1 MSERERPLPSNLR
14 LSLLLGSVYV
24 ALLYATSKVTGYAR
38 DEGFYFQS
46 ASVYREWFAL
56 LFQDPLRAIS
66 RGEVDR
72 YWVVNHEHP
81 SLMKVLF
88 CASHEL
94 FYEKLRWMSPG
105 TSYRFPSMV
114 LGGVSVG
121 LIHHIGARTYGG
133 LAALVAAIAFGFM
146 PRVFFHAHLACFD
159 LPVTAFWLV
168 CGYVYL
174 RSLEAIGTP
183 RASRWAYR
191 TALCYGLLLDTKH
204 NAWLFPA
211 VLVLHWAFL
220 RVGDHLA
227 ERKRGRPYVP
237 KAFFTMALL
246 SPLVLYALWPWL
258 WYDPVHKFV
267 DYVRFHTQH
276 EYYNMEFLGR
286 TYWKPP
292 MPAGYAWL
300 MTLGTVPTTTL
311 LLAAIGIGA
320 WFFAAPERHEPP
332 PAPPPEPEKRPQKP
346 PETALARSAARRGAG
361 PLKLPIP
368 VPARAV
374 PARSPLPPTPQAK
387 PAATL
392 ARPLSFEERTGPE
405 LFWLFAVLV
414 SYAPWWSSNTPIF
427 GGTKHWMTA
436 YPFLALL
443 AGRGFQFLAEEFERF
458 ARERKFS
465 RLSLPKLCAAS
476 VSGVSIVMALRVHPF
491 GLSAYTPLVGGAPG
505 AATLGLNRTF
515 WGYTTLS
522 LADFIDQHAPA
533 GASIYV
539 HDTALQSWE
548 MLKADGRI
556 RDDLRGGLSIAGSSL
571 ALYHHEPHMQRVEY
585 QIWVDYG
592 TLVPS
597 AMLMHDGVPVTWIY
611 ERE

>member
-1 MSERERPLPSNLR
+1 MSERPLPAHR
-14 LSLLLGSVYV
+14 RVSLVLGVAYV
-24 ALLYATSKVTGYAR
+24 ALLYATSNVVGYAR

-56 LFQDPLRAIS
+56 LFQDPVRAIS
-66 RGEVDR
+66 RAEVER
-72 YWVVNHEHP
+72 YWSVNHEHP

-94 FYEKLRWMSPG
+94 FHEKLHWMPPG
-105 TSYRFPSMV
+105 TSYRFPSM
-114 LGGVSVG
+114 LLAGLAVG
-121 LIHHIGARTYGG
+121 LIHHIGTRNYGRLAG
-133 LAALVAAIAFGFM
+133 LAAALAFGFM

-159 LPVTAFWLV
+159 LPVTAFWLL
-168 CGYVYL
+168 CSYVYL
-174 RSLEAIGTP
+174 QSLEAIGTP

-191 TALCYGLLLDTKH
+191 TAICYGLLLDTKH

-211 VLVLHWAFL
+211 VLVAHTLLMRLA
-220 RVGDHLA
+220 DHIA

-246 SPLVLYALWPWL
+246 SPLLFYVLWPWL
-258 WYDPVHKFV
+258 WYDPLGKFV

-276 EYYNMEFLGR
+276 EYYNMQFLGR

-292 MPAGYAWL
+292 MPAAYAWL
-300 MTLGTVPTTTL
+300 MTLGTVPVTTL
-311 LLAAIGIGA
+311 LLSAIGVGA
-320 WFFAAPERHEPP
+320 WLFKSPEKEPLPEP
-332 PAPPPEPEKRPQKP
+332 PAPEPLPQKP
-346 PETALARSAARRGAG
+346 PQKALARPPSRPTTS
-361 PLKLPIP
+361 PLRLP
-368 VPARAV
+368 VAV
-374 PARSPLPPTPQAK
+374 PARSPVPPAPPAPTPRA
-387 PAATL
+387 P
-392 ARPLSFEERTGPE
+392 RVPSFEERTAPE
-405 LFWLFAVLV
+405 LFWVLAVLA

-443 AGRGFQFLAEEFERF
+443 AGRGFQFIAEGLETF
-458 ARERKFS
+458 ARER
-465 RLSLPKLCAAS
+465 RIERVSLPKVAVVC
-476 VSGVSIVMALRVHPF
+476 VSSVSIVMALRVHPF

-505 AATLGLNRTF
+505 AASLGLNRTF
-515 WGYTTLS
+515 WGYTTRS

-533 GASIYV
+533 GGAIYV
-539 HDTALQSWE
+539 HDTALQSFE
-548 MLKADGRI
+548 MLKSDGRI
-556 RDDLRGGLSIAGSSL
+556 REDLRGTLAIADSNL

-592 TLVPS
+592 TLVPA